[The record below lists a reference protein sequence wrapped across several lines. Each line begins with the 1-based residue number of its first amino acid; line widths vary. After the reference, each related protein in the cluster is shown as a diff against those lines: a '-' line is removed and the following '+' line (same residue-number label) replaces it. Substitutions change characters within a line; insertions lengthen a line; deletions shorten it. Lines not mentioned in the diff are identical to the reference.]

1 MMINLLENLNEL
13 SIVLLLLCLFFYYWH
28 LKKTKRKRKLSS
40 FEFSMFVIIKLA
52 YFLWAGS
59 YLLLFLDRNFG

>member
-1 MMINLLENLNEL
+1 MIINLLENINKL
-13 SIVLLLLCLFFYYWH
+13 SMLLLFLCSFFYYWH
-28 LKKTKRKRKLSS
+28 LKKTKRERKLSS
-40 FEFSMFVIIKLA
+40 FEFSMFIIIKLA